1 MAGTLVPRI
10 CLTNVKLLPL
20 ALCVVMSMRVMR
32 FSKSMYEKTPSDHNI
47 VLIVQVAV
55 FQVFRLRGF
64 TASNNENI
72 SV

>member
-1 MAGTLVPRI
+1 MQDCKFLFNYVNSFKTCP
-10 CLTNVKLLPL
+10 
-20 ALCVVMSMRVMR
+20 VVA
-32 FSKSMYEKTPSDHNI
+32 SDHNI